1 MDSGFFW
8 KGILWKAR
16 GRGPESGADCE
27 VDWRGIA
34 GVGEGWWG
42 WAGGGLE
49 SGAERREKS
58 HGEAQERPAI

>member
-34 GVGEGWWG
+34 GVGGRGGEVW
-42 WAGGGLE
+42 GGGLE